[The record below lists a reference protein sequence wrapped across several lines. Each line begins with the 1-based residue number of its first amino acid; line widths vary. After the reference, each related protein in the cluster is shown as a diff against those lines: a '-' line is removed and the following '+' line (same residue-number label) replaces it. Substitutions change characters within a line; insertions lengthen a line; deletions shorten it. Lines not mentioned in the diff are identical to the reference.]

1 MIYHIVVFLV
11 RIAYAVW
18 YNVKVE
24 GRENI
29 PKKGNFI
36 FASNHRSYADPVL
49 VVICG
54 RGKFRFMAKSELF
67 ENKLF
72 GGLIKALGAFPVE
85 RGKGD
90 TGAIDMAI
98 SSVQNGTHLLIF
110 PEGTRSKDGRVGRG
124 KTGVALIAAKAG
136 ADVIPVGINFEGKLH
151 FRSKIIVRYGQPIP
165 AAKLALAEDLSE
177 RDMLRTLKRNVVPP
191 IMDGIRALVDEPKAL
206 PMNEEPA
213 VQEEAAVKEEC

>member
-18 YNVKVE
+18 YRVKVE

-54 RGKFRFMAKSELF
+54 RGRFRFMAKSELF

-72 GGLIKALGAFPVE
+72 GGLIRVLGAFPVE

-90 TGAIDMAI
+90 TTAIDRA
-98 SSVQNGTHLLIF
+98 VNTVKEGCNLLIF

-124 KTGVALIAAKAG
+124 KTGVALIAAQAG

-151 FRSKIIVRYGQPIP
+151 FRSKIIVRYGAPIP
-165 AAKLALAEDLSE
+165 AAKLAIAENLSE
-177 RDMLRTLKRNVVPP
+177 REMLRSLKKNVVPP
-191 IMDGIRALVDEPKAL
+191 IMDGIRALVDEPAAL
-206 PMNEEPA
+206 PLKEAPDAEPA
-213 VQEEAAVKEEC
+213 AKEEC